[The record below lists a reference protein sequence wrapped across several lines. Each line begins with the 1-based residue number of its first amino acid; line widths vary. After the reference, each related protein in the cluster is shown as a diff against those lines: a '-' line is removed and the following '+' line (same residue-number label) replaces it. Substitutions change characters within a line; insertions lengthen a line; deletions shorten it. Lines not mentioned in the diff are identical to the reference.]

1 MDAIGR
7 DTCMRYVISGSIR
20 ISSIVD
26 DGRDKGQIESFES
39 DSTRTRRSSS
49 AGNIELIG
57 HARRREQVRHL
68 TNLAIMMHRLQSCR
82 IVRMMQGIETT
93 DDDVIMIVGIVIVI
107 VEITGVVVVGEVVDK
122 SISKKTKVRPVLPV
136 SSLI

>member
-93 DDDVIMIVGIVIVI
+93 DDVIVVIVI
-107 VEITGVVVVGEVVDK
+107 VEITEVVVVQGVVDM
-122 SISKKTKVRPVLPV
+122 SISKKTKVRPVSPV

>member
-1 MDAIGR
+1 M
-7 DTCMRYVISGSIR
+7 
-20 ISSIVD
+20 
-26 DGRDKGQIESFES
+26 
-39 DSTRTRRSSS
+39 
-49 AGNIELIG
+49 G

-68 TNLAIMMHRLQSCR
+68 IHLAIVMHRLQSCR

-107 VEITGVVVVGEVVDK
+107 VEITEVVVVQGVVGM
-122 SISKKTKVRPVLPV
+122 SISKKTKVLSPV